1 MSRAI
6 FLDRDGIIN
15 QKASEGGYVTRW
27 EDFHVLPGVAE
38 AIHSLK
44 SGGFKIIVV
53 TNQRCIAK
61 GLITVPELES
71 LHAQMLGVL
80 KESGASID
88 AIYHCPHEVND
99 FCKCRKPQPGML
111 FEAARAHDVDLQA
124 SWMIGDSESDVR
136 AGKNA
141 GCKTARLIA
150 PRALEESADCPRAD
164 IVAATVLDVSRQILQ
179 LEKISG
185 SQLTPRIETIV

>member
-15 QKASEGGYVTRW
+15 EKAPEGDYVTRW
-27 EDFHVLPGVAE
+27 EDFRMLPGVAE
-38 AIHSLK
+38 AIRSLK

-71 LHAQMLGVL
+71 LHERMLGIL
-80 KESGASID
+80 KQSGASID
-88 AIYHCPHEVND
+88 AIYHCPHEVDD
-99 FCKCRKPQPGML
+99 FCKCRKPEAGML

-124 SWMIGDSESDVR
+124 SWMIGDSDSDVQ

-150 PRALEESADCPRAD
+150 PRPHEERSGFPRAD
-164 IVAATVLDVSRQILQ
+164 VFAATLLDASRQILQ
-179 LEKISG
+179 LERIPG
-185 SQLTPRIETIV
+185 TQRDPRIETIV